1 MPEKTGQ
8 CLVSA
13 DCVFDASL
21 VPGTCLHRFVDLKGF
36 IQQVPGESF
45 IVQID
50 GIRRKLPITLFWIV
64 GSEEARLRASFC
76 PPPKLHVRFARMQL
90 SRRHMT

>member
-1 MPEKTGQ
+1 VPEKTGQ

-45 IVQID
+45 IVQIYGKSRNNPVLD
-50 GIRRKLPITLFWIV
+50 SRV
-64 GSEEARLRASFC
+64 GGGALAR
-76 PPPKLHVRFARMQL
+76 
-90 SRRHMT
+90 

>member
-8 CLVSA
+8 CLVSP

-21 VPGTCLHRFVDLKGF
+21 VPGTCLDRFVDLKGF

-45 IVQID
+45 IVPKD
-50 GIRRKLPITLFWIV
+50 GIRRKLPITLFWITSGLPTIRSVAANAEV
-64 GSEEARLRASFC
+64 GSVFGKHHR
-76 PPPKLHVRFARMQL
+76 
-90 SRRHMT
+90 